1 MEGIQDILERHLK
14 NVKAKIERQMAAN
27 NRNASGRSVRSLT
40 IDVDGTTGT
49 LYGARQFLVM
59 ERGRK
64 GGKVPRGFV
73 GIIRQWIIDKGI
85 AVAPIPSKTNR
96 AILSP
101 EERGIRS
108 MAGAIAHKIMKEGTR
123 LYRDGGYNDIYTTA
137 VNEELE
143 LLAMECMEVQAQS
156 LAKINSNEV
165 V

>member
-101 EERGIRS
+101 EERGFRS
-108 MAGAIAHKIMKEGTR
+108 FAGAVAHKIMKDGTTLHR
-123 LYRDGGYNDIYTTA
+123 NGGYNDIFTSA
-137 VNEELE
+137 VKEELQA
-143 LLAMECMEVQAQS
+143 LASEIVLTSADS
-156 LAKINSNEV
+156 IAKINKEAL
-165 V
+165 

>member
-1 MEGIQDILERHLK
+1 MEQIQEIIKLHLE
-14 NVKAKIERQMAAN
+14 NVKAKVANQMVSY
-27 NRNASGRSVRSLT
+27 NRNASGRSVASL
-40 IDVDGTTGT
+40 IVEVTGNIGV
-49 LYGARQFLVM
+49 LWGSKSFLAM
-59 ERGRK
+59 EHGRK
-64 GGKVPRGFV
+64 GGRVPEGFV

-85 AVAPIPSKTNR
+85 SVIPIPAKTSR

-143 LLAMECMEVQAQS
+143 LLAIECMDVQAQI
-156 LAKINSNEV
+156 LAKINKGQK
-165 V
+165 